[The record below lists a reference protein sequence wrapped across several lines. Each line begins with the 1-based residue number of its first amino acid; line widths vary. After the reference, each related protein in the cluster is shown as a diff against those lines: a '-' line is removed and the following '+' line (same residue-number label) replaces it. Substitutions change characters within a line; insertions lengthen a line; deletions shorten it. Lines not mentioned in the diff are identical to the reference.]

1 MSFCISDQKPL
12 EKYKTIQI
20 KIKGLLNIKLNALTI
35 YDDRYIKD
43 KIRTYGDEVYTNFN
57 SLNVPENGAECE
69 SYTNI
74 SIDLLLVYEKKYYLQ
89 IYLDSC
95 VCKLV
100 NTQKVD
106 YLDGNLFETDKDQ
119 FSINKSYKCY
129 ITIELI

>member
-1 MSFCISDQKPL
+1 M
-12 EKYKTIQI
+12 
-20 KIKGLLNIKLNALTI
+20 NALTI

-57 SLNVPENGAECE
+57 SLNLPENGAECE

-74 SIDLLLVYEKKYYLQ
+74 SVDLLLVYEKKYYLQ
-89 IYLDSC
+89 IYLDNC

-106 YLDGNLFETDKDQ
+106 YLDGNLFETDKD
-119 FSINKSYKCY
+119 
-129 ITIELI
+129 